1 MARKDSRGYNRPD
14 MARHSTQMCE
24 KFQAALDLLAKR
36 WTGQIVHALLE
47 EGPLRFGELS
57 ARIEVV
63 GDKMLAERLRELEQ
77 HGIVERRVIE
87 KPIGTEYEL
96 TQKGRALSRGFGAV
110 ERWADDWLDAPRKAN
125 AR

>member
-1 MARKDSRGYNRPD
+1 

-63 GDKMLAERLRELEQ
+63 GDKMLAERLRELEEN
-77 HGIVERRVIE
+77 GIVERRVIE

-96 TQKGRALSRGFGAV
+96 TEKGRGLSRVFGAV
-110 ERWADDWLDAPRKAN
+110 ERWADEWLEAPRKVN

>member
-1 MARKDSRGYNRPD
+1 MLPPMG
-14 MARHSTQMCE
+14 RHSSQMCE

-36 WTGQIVHALLE
+36 WTGQIVHALLA
-47 EGPLRFGELS
+47 EGPLRYGELS
-57 ARIEVV
+57 ARLEVV

-96 TQKGRALSRGFGAV
+96 TQKGRALSRVFGAV